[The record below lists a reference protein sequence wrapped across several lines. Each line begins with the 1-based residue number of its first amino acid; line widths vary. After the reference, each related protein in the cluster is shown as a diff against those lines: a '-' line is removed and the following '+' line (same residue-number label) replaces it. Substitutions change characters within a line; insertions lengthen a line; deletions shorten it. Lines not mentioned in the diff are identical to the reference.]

1 MFPTSIRA
9 VAHSSVCV
17 CVCVWNQDSRQAGA
31 GLHWHE
37 TGTQTQPSPHI
48 WLTFL
53 LEWFVC
59 LYSDSHG
66 IPGFIRKADLHN
78 EIFFISLHFMS
89 SSIWI
94 IMEVLVK
101 CKCSYVLLDEYNYY
115 SCSSIYLFKRFHG
128 N

>member
-1 MFPTSIRA
+1 MFPTSIRT

-17 CVCVWNQDSRQAGA
+17 RVCVCPRGQHRNQDSRQAGA

-53 LEWFVC
+53 LERFVC

-78 EIFFISLHFMS
+78 EISYLYTSLS
-89 SSIWI
+89 LSGLLW
-94 IMEVLVK
+94 K
-101 CKCSYVLLDEYNYY
+101 C
-115 SCSSIYLFKRFHG
+115 
-128 N
+128 